1 MPTKTET
8 LLFVLLLA
16 LLILVEVAC
25 ALLAYF
31 TLGEV
36 LSSFYMV
43 LIVPNLLFA
52 LLFFRHHRRA
62 AVAGIVVLALL
73 IIPVQLVLGLE
84 VARVQV
90 EAAHIVTYI
99 YHYRDQAGQ
108 YPTNLSEYVFH
119 DPALRPHFGTYQRD
133 SSPAGFV
140 LYYWAG
146 SATNSYWYSSHT
158 GWGYYPD

>member
-8 LLFVLLLA
+8 ILFALLLS

-36 LSSFYMV
+36 MSAFY
-43 LIVPNLLFA
+43 IVMISLLNLFCA
-52 LLFFRHHRRA
+52 LLFFRHRRA
-62 AVAGIVVLALL
+62 AIVGVVSLALL
-73 IIPVQLVLGLE
+73 IIPVQIALGIE

-90 EAAHIVTYI
+90 EAAHIVTYVYA
-99 YHYRDQAGQ
+99 YHDQTGQ
-108 YPTNLSEYVFH
+108 YPANLDAYTFH
-119 DPALRPHFGTYQRD
+119 DPALRSRFGTYQRD
-133 SSPAGFV
+133 SAPAGFV

>member
-8 LLFVLLLA
+8 ILFALLLS

-36 LSSFYMV
+36 MSAFY
-43 LIVPNLLFA
+43 IVMISLLNLFCA
-52 LLFFRHHRRA
+52 LLFFRHRRA
-62 AVAGIVVLALL
+62 AIVGVVSLALL
-73 IIPVQLVLGLE
+73 IIPVQIALGIE

-90 EAAHIVTYI
+90 EAAHIVTYV
-99 YHYRDQAGQ
+99 YAYRDQTGQ
-108 YPTNLSEYVFH
+108 YPANLDEYVFH
-119 DPALRPHFGTYQRD
+119 DPALRQHFGTYQRD
-133 SSPAGFV
+133 SVPVGFV

>member
-1 MPTKTET
+1 MPTKIET
-8 LLFVLLLA
+8 SLFALWLL

-36 LSSFYMV
+36 MSAFYI
-43 LIVPNLLFA
+43 LPISLNLFFV
-52 LLFFRHHRRA
+52 LLFFRRRRTA
-62 AVAGIVVLALL
+62 IVGIVILALL
-73 IIPVQLVLGLE
+73 LIPVQVALGIE

-90 EAAHIVTYI
+90 EATHIVTYV
-99 YHYRDQAGQ
+99 YSYRDQMGQ
-108 YPTNLSEYVFH
+108 YPANLDAYTFR
-119 DPALRPHFGTYQRD
+119 DPDMRSHFGTYQRD
-133 SSPAGFV
+133 STPAGFV

>member
-8 LLFVLLLA
+8 ILFALLLS

-36 LSSFYMV
+36 MSSFYF
-43 LIVPNLLFA
+43 LPISLNLLFV
-52 LLFFRHHRRA
+52 LLFFRQRR
-62 AVAGIVVLALL
+62 VAIVGMVILALL
-73 IIPVQLVLGLE
+73 IIPVQVVLGIE

-90 EAAHIVTYI
+90 EAAHIVTYV
-99 YHYRDQAGQ
+99 YGYRDETGH
-108 YPTNLSEYVFH
+108 YPANLHEYVFH
-119 DPALRPHFGTYQRD
+119 DPEVRQHFGTYQRD
-133 SSPAGFV
+133 STPLGFV

>member
-8 LLFVLLLA
+8 ILFAFLMT
-16 LLILVEVAC
+16 LLILVEVAG

-31 TLGEV
+31 TMGEV
-36 LSSFYMV
+36 MSSFY
-43 LIVPNLLFA
+43 LVPISLNLLFV
-52 LLFFRHHRRA
+52 LLFFRHRRA
-62 AVAGIVVLALL
+62 AVVGAIGLALL
-73 IIPVQLVLGLE
+73 LVPVQVVLGIE

-90 EAAHIVTYI
+90 EATRIVTYV
-99 YHYRDQAGQ
+99 YGYRDQIGH
-108 YPTNLSEYVFH
+108 YPANLGEYVFH
-119 DPALRPHFGTYQRD
+119 DPEVRQHFGAYQRD
-133 SSPAGFV
+133 SAPPGFV

>member
-8 LLFVLLLA
+8 ILFTLLLS
-16 LLILVEVAC
+16 LLILVEVTC

-31 TLGEV
+31 TMGEV
-36 LSSFYMV
+36 MSSFYI
-43 LIVPNLLFA
+43 LPISLNLLFA
-52 LLFFRHHRRA
+52 LLFFQRRRA
-62 AVAGIVVLALL
+62 AIAGIIILALL
-73 IIPVQLVLGLE
+73 LIPVQIVLGLE

-90 EAAHIVTYI
+90 EATHIVTYV
-99 YHYRDQAGQ
+99 YGYRDQTGQ
-108 YPTNLSEYVFH
+108 YPANLSEYVFH

-133 SSPAGFV
+133 SAPAGFV

>member
-8 LLFVLLLA
+8 ILFALLLS

-36 LSSFYMV
+36 MSSLYI
-43 LIVPNLLFA
+43 LPISLNLLFV
-52 LLFFRHHRRA
+52 LLFFRQHCRA
-62 AVAGIVVLALL
+62 AIVGIVT
-73 IIPVQLVLGLE
+73 LGLLVIPMQAALGIE

-90 EAAHIVTYI
+90 EAAHIVTYV
-99 YHYRDQAGQ
+99 YGYRDQTGQ
-108 YPTNLSEYVFH
+108 YPANLSEYIFH
-119 DPALRPHFGTYQRD
+119 DPALRPHFGAYQRD
-133 SSPAGFV
+133 SMPAGFV

>member
-8 LLFVLLLA
+8 ILFAWLMTLLL
-16 LLILVEVAC
+16 LLELAC
-25 ALLAYF
+25 GLLAYF

-36 LSSFYMV
+36 MSAFYI
-43 LIVPNLLFA
+43 LPISLNLPFILLFLRQRRVA
-52 LLFFRHHRRA
+52 LI
-62 AVAGIVVLALL
+62 GIVVLALL
-73 IIPVQLVLGLE
+73 IIPVQIGLGIE

-90 EAAHIVTYI
+90 EASHLVTYI
-99 YHYRDQAGQ
+99 YSYRDQTGQ
-108 YPTNLSEYVFH
+108 YPANLDTYVFH
-119 DPALRPHFGTYQRD
+119 DPAVRGHFGTYQRD
-133 SSPAGFV
+133 NAPAGFV

>member
-1 MPTKTET
+1 MLTKTET
-8 LLFVLLLA
+8 ILFVLLTS
-16 LLILVEVAC
+16 LLVLVEVAC

-36 LSSFYMV
+36 MSSFY
-43 LIVPNLLFA
+43 LLPISLNLFFA
-52 LLFFRHHRRA
+52 LLFFRQHRRA

-73 IIPVQLVLGLE
+73 IIPVQIILGIE
-84 VARVQV
+84 VARVQA
-90 EAAHIVTYI
+90 EAAHIVTYV
-99 YHYRDQAGQ
+99 YSYRDETGQ
-108 YPTNLSEYVFH
+108 YPMNLSEYVFH
-119 DPALRPHFGTYQRD
+119 DPVLRPHFGTYQRD